1 MLGRLTAFRP
11 RVRASRTTLVFRD
24 PVRAIRIV
32 QRGRTSARGL
42 APEGWALGL
51 GAAILML
58 PLGIW
63 LGRRTAE

>member
-1 MLGRLTAFRP
+1 MLERLASFRP
-11 RVRASRTTLVFRD
+11 RGRASRTRLVFKD

-32 QRGRTSARGL
+32 QRGHTATRVL
-42 APEGWALGL
+42 AADRWALGL

-63 LGRRTAE
+63 LGRRTAD

>member
-1 MLGRLTAFRP
+1 MLGRLASFRP

-32 QRGRTSARGL
+32 PRGHTATRIFAAER
-42 APEGWALGL
+42 WALGL

-63 LGRRTAE
+63 LGRRTAG